1 MDGNNNVNNNVG
13 GWAAQPVSFQDSQK
27 AKTSASGQAGAF
39 SNRTVISVPPNNT
52 VVVLVPPTGLVSVE
66 IKDRQVIVNT
76 VNNLYMPYPMTP
88 ESGQILFDRG
98 VATLAQ
104 NKGYSIAEAADM
116 AGIGMKWA
124 KANFAFDYSQAESQ
138 FMGWINGAPNRA
150 DNTRIEPAAD
160 VSQRTES
167 MASASESPSTPTAMS
182 ATDAAVNPRPSTAPA
197 ALASDG
203 DVESAP
209 ASGDDI
215 YATVGRP
222 STAPAAPAAD
232 VALGEDDT
240 AAQAMDGGD
249 SADVA
254 SVSGDNIYATVQRP
268 ASAPA
273 ATSTEAGNN
282 AATASEAVIP
292 KARPASA
299 ENGVS
304 VSAEGEAS
312 DGGQIVGSGLP
323 DNDDY
328 LDGVAD
334 LFAEPETV
342 VDNKNTVASAESM
355 AGDIVS
361 DTPPGVTADVSV
373 QSEEINIA
381 DDDVAKTSVDR
392 PSTAPAAFTSAQIAE
407 PATAEPVMVQ
417 PSAEPGRPASAPAAT
432 STDSVADAASTE
444 DAAMPGQRPA
454 SAPAA
459 SGGAENGVSVSAER
473 EASGGGQMVGQSSG
487 LPDNDDYLDGVADL
501 FAEPQT
507 VVDNKNTVA
516 SAESMADDIVPD
528 NPSGVTADVSVQSEE
543 INIDDN
549 DVAKTSVE
557 LEDADT
563 PNMDAGQTNP
573 TDEDIIESAS
583 LSGQDV
589 DVTVDRPSTAPA
601 ALASAPMAEPAA
613 EPIMV
618 QSSAERPVSA
628 PAATSAD
635 SVADTASTE
644 EVVMPRQRPAS
655 APAALGRADNGV
667 SASTEGEVSG
677 GQMVGQSSDLPD
689 NDDYLDGVADL
700 FAEPETVV
708 DNKNTVAPAESMAAN
723 IVPDS
728 PSDAVV
734 DDLAESD
741 EINVDDG
748 YFSDQEMND
757 VNTPK
762 VAAGVTMSVQSESV
776 APSDSGDDLDPGYLA
791 DDEMEFG
798 QDELNDGVDERMSA
812 TAASA
817 SSETEDDDGYF
828 SDQEGTESMVVPPD
842 TTHIREVAR
851 QRKAALQ
858 ASNQQ
863 LDPAE
868 VDYSGPAGSGK
879 KIIDEPLDLSNVE
892 SSGYAKPN
900 KLKMNF
906 PVGSK
911 EYREMVSDRKLLGVS
926 STYNEMS
933 VARSA
938 YKKLQENDSN
948 LELSRD
954 IVTAAE
960 KYISFG
966 VTGSKSLLREPDTVQ
981 QEALEALGLDKDASE
996 RAILLALIN
1005 QTNDSLDV
1013 NKKTQHENR
1022 MKELDKIHKTLF
1034 GRG

>member
-27 AKTSASGQAGAF
+27 AKTPASGQAGAF

-197 ALASDG
+197 ALASGG

-222 STAPAAPAAD
+222 STAPAA
-232 VALGEDDT
+232 
-240 AAQAMDGGD
+240 
-249 SADVA
+249 DVA

-273 ATSTEAGNN
+273 ATATEAGNN

-312 DGGQIVGSGLP
+312 DGGQIMDSGLP

-328 LDGVAD
+328 LDGIAN

-342 VDNKNTVASAESM
+342 DDNKNTVASAESM
-355 AGDIVS
+355 AGDIVPDNPS
-361 DTPPGVTADVSV
+361 GVTADVSV

-392 PSTAPAAFTSAQIAE
+392 PSTAPATFASAQIAE
-407 PATAEPVMVQ
+407 PATAESIMVQ

-444 DAAMPGQRPA
+444 DAAMPGQRAA

-501 FAEPQT
+501 FAEPET

-573 TDEDIIESAS
+573 TDEGIIESAS
-583 LSGQDV
+583 LSGQGV
-589 DVTVDRPSTAPA
+589 DVSVDRPSTAPA
-601 ALASAPMAEPAA
+601 AFASEPMAEPAA
-613 EPIMV
+613 EPITV

-628 PAATSAD
+628 PAAMSAD

-644 EVVMPRQRPAS
+644 EAVMPRQRPAS

-677 GQMVGQSSDLPD
+677 GQMVGQSSGLPD

-700 FAEPETVV
+700 FAEPETVA

-728 PSDAVV
+728 PPDAVV

-757 VNTPK
+757 VNTQK
-762 VAAGVTMSVQSESV
+762 MAAGVTTSVQSES
-776 APSDSGDDLDPGYLA
+776 AGPSDSGDDLDPGYLA

-842 TTHIREVAR
+842 TTHIRDVAR

-868 VDYSGPAGSGK
+868 VEYSGPAGSGK

-954 IVTAAE
+954 IVMAAE

>member
-13 GWAAQPVSFQDSQK
+13 GWASQPVSFQNSQT
-27 AKTSASGQAGAF
+27 AKTPASGQAGVF

-52 VVVLVPPTGLVSVE
+52 VVVLVPPTALVSVE

-116 AGIGMKWA
+116 ADVGMKWA
-124 KANFAFDYSQAESQ
+124 KANFGFDYSQAESQ

-160 VSQRTES
+160 ASQRTES
-167 MASASESPSTPTAMS
+167 MASASESPSTPTDISTAD
-182 ATDAAVNPRPSTAPA
+182 ATVNPRPSTAPA
-197 ALASDG
+197 ALAANG

-222 STAPAAPAAD
+222 STAPAADD
-232 VALGEDDT
+232 VALAEDDT
-240 AAQAMDGGD
+240 AAQAMDGDD

-254 SVSGDNIYATVQRP
+254 SVSGDDIYATVQRP

-273 ATSTEAGNN
+273 ATANEAGSN
-282 AATASEAVIP
+282 AATASEAVVP
-292 KARPASA
+292 KARPASAPASA

-304 VSAEGEAS
+304 VSAEGEAAN
-312 DGGQIVGSGLP
+312 GGQIVDSGLPDNDDYLDGIADLFAEPETVGQRSGLP

-328 LDGVAD
+328 LDGVAN

-342 VDNKNTVASAESM
+342 VENKNTVASAESM

-361 DTPPGVTADVSV
+361 DNPSGVTADASV
-373 QSEEINIA
+373 QSEEINID

-392 PSTAPAAFTSAQIAE
+392 PSTAPASFASAQIAE
-407 PATAEPVMVQ
+407 PAAAESIMVQ
-417 PSAEPGRPASAPAAT
+417 PSEPERPASAPAAT
-432 STDSVADAASTE
+432 TADSVADAAASTE
-444 DAAMPGQRPA
+444 DAIPGQRPA

-459 SGGAENGVSVSAER
+459 SGSAENEVSVSAER

-487 LPDNDDYLDGVADL
+487 LPDNDDYLDGIADL
-501 FAEPQT
+501 FAEPET
-507 VVDNKNTVA
+507 VVENKNTVA
-516 SAESMADDIVPD
+516 SAESMTDNIVPD
-528 NPSGVTADVSVQSEE
+528 NPSGITADASAQSE
-543 INIDDN
+543 
-549 DVAKTSVE
+549 
-557 LEDADT
+557 
-563 PNMDAGQTNP
+563 
-573 TDEDIIESAS
+573 DIVESAS
-583 LSGQDV
+583 LSGEDV
-589 DVTVDRPSTAPA
+589 DVNVDRPSTAPA
-601 ALASAPMAEPAA
+601 AFASAQMAEPAV

-618 QSSAERPVSA
+618 QSSVERPVSA

-644 EVVMPRQRPAS
+644 EAVMPRQRPAS
-655 APAALGRADNGV
+655 APAALGRADNGL

-677 GQMVGQSSDLPD
+677 GGQMAGQSSGLPE
-689 NDDYLDGVADL
+689 NDDYLDGVAEL

-708 DNKNTVAPAESMAAN
+708 ENKNTVASAGSMAGN

-728 PSDAVV
+728 PSGA
-734 DDLAESD
+734 DLAESD
-741 EINVDDG
+741 ELNVDDG

-757 VNTPK
+757 VNTQK
-762 VAAGVTMSVQSESV
+762 MAAGVTTSVQSESV
-776 APSDSGDDLDPGYLA
+776 VPSGDDLDPGYLA

-798 QDELNDGVDERMSA
+798 QDDLNVGVDERMSA
-812 TAASA
+812 TAAPA
-817 SSETEDDDGYF
+817 SPETEDDDGYF
-828 SDQEGTESMVVPPD
+828 SDQQSTESMVVPPD
-842 TTHIREVAR
+842 TSHIRDVAQ

-868 VDYSGPAGSGK
+868 VEYSGPAGSGK

-954 IVTAAE
+954 IVKAAE

-966 VTGSKSLLREPDTVQ
+966 VTGNKPLLREPDPVQ
-981 QEALEALGLDKDASE
+981 QEALEALGLDKNASE
-996 RAILLALIN
+996 RAIVLALID
-1005 QTNDSLDV
+1005 QTSNSLDA
-1013 NKKTQHENR
+1013 NKKTRHENR